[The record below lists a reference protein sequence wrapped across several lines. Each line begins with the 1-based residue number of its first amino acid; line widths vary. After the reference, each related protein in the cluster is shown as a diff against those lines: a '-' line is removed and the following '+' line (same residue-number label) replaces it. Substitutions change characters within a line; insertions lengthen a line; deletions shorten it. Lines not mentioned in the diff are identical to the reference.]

1 MVARATTDTLSD
13 TGSIVKIGVVF
24 ELGICGVRLVGED
37 MTGDRRPWIQRSGF
51 EVIPCVVSKTEL
63 ERELSRIVARMYSL
77 GCNDEASNHNLHAWM
92 RRSSLASCI
101 QRDRVSRTAGRC
113 NETKS

>member
-1 MVARATTDTLSD
+1 M
-13 TGSIVKIGVVF
+13 VKIAVAIVF
-24 ELGICGVRLVGED
+24 GLDIVGVRLVGED
-37 MTGDRRPWIQRSGF
+37 VTGDRGPRIQRSGF
-51 EVIPCVVSKTEL
+51 EVVPCVASKAEL
-63 ERELSRIVARMYSL
+63 ERELSRTVARMYSL
-77 GCNDEASNHNLHAWM
+77 GCNDEASNHNLNAWM